1 MQLLHGSK
9 SSKVDLPPE
18 RGPTIVVLYLPL
30 GGGHKS
36 AAEAISDA
44 LRRAEPQLRVQVVDL
59 ASALF
64 PRLKLSSTVSAVYAL
79 LVRLLGGRLH
89 LAIYR
94 FADRRPEALVKA
106 LDMVFGRELLR
117 FITGRSPVAV
127 VSTFSVV
134 SALVAENL
142 ATTDIPVVSIVTD
155 AGRVNRIWT
164 VGSPTRIL
172 TADFK
177 TEQLWRA
184 SGTAV
189 SNCKFVGPVVHQ
201 KFIDAPSRSLAKRT
215 LGIDVD
221 RFTVLLNM
229 GLLPPRHR
237 IRRFISELSSIS
249 STIQV
254 LVREDARLNGAD
266 DEIIVRKSS
275 SDLQLVGL
283 AAADVVVGKAG
294 WMTLNEAVV
303 VGRGVIIVDAI
314 PGQEEQNA
322 DYCVRARGAVA
333 LGPAGAARMV
343 SNMAAGDQEES
354 VLPCWSDEAVS
365 AASSGAT
372 LAALEIIGLIE
383 ERRSC
388 RG

>member
-1 MQLLHGSK
+1 
-9 SSKVDLPPE
+9 
-18 RGPTIVVLYLPL
+18 
-30 GGGHKS
+30 
-36 AAEAISDA
+36 
-44 LRRAEPQLRVQVVDL
+44 
-59 ASALF
+59 
-64 PRLKLSSTVSAVYAL
+64 
-79 LVRLLGGRLH
+79 
-89 LAIYR
+89 
-94 FADRRPEALVKA
+94 
-106 LDMVFGRELLR
+106 
-117 FITGRSPVAV
+117 
-127 VSTFSVV
+127 
-134 SALVAENL
+134 
-142 ATTDIPVVSIVTD
+142 
-155 AGRVNRIWT
+155 
-164 VGSPTRIL
+164 
-172 TADFK
+172 
-177 TEQLWRA
+177 
-184 SGTAV
+184 
-189 SNCKFVGPVVHQ
+189 
-201 KFIDAPSRSLAKRT
+201 
-215 LGIDVD
+215 
-221 RFTVLLNM
+221 M

-372 LAALEIIGLIE
+372 LAALEVIGLIE